1 MPLIWLI
8 LFTPFIGFL
17 TAFLLGRKRNAIAS
31 WLTVSLTGFNLIFSI
46 ILLLQTLHTKDN
58 HLIYN
63 WFTLNGKAYQ
73 FGFLFDSLTLM
84 MLVLVNFIALLV
96 EIFSLEYMEN
106 DPDLYRYFG
115 FLSLFVFSMLGIV
128 LTDNLFVMY
137 GFWELVGLSSYLLIG
152 FWYKKP
158 KAVQASKKAFL
169 MNRIG
174 DVGFLIGIFAVYFY
188 NGHSTDL
195 TTLKSSIN
203 LPTVY
208 CLLLFCGCIAKSAQ
222 FPLHTWL
229 PDAMEGPTP
238 VSALIHA
245 ATMVVAGIYLLIRIV
260 PMFNENTLII
270 VLGGVGSIT
279 MILGSIYA
287 IFQTDIK
294 KNLAYSTISQLGLMV
309 LGLGFPTSSFHLLTH
324 AFFKAGLFLCAGA
337 IIHALHHAG
346 DDFDAQDMRLMG
358 GLRKKMPFTFVCYSI
373 CSMALMGLPL
383 FSGFLSKDAILN
395 LWYFC
400 YGFSQDLPFEIPYAI
415 KDIIPLI
422 VIISILLGI
431 ILTAFYMT
439 RQIWMIFFGEFRN
452 EKVDIN
458 SIHEGSWKMKLPIGI
473 LAILSTGFVFS
484 INPLSV
490 EHSWFGDFIGTE
502 FEENH
507 LIGVIST
514 SFTLI
519 GIIAGYLT
527 RHRIFTFQL
536 PTIDNFYNKVFVNPT
551 LKLSNIIQFF
561 DQRIL
566 DSLVNL
572 LADLQVFIAKFVG
585 WFDAKVIDGIPN
597 GTVYSAGI
605 IGRVTRSAQGG
616 KVQLYVALAF
626 LGLIGLLLFIIIA
639 P

>member
-17 TAFLLGRKRNAIAS
+17 TTFLLGRKHNAIAS
-31 WLTVSLTGFNLIFSI
+31 WFTISLTGLNLIFSV
-46 ILLLQTLHTKDN
+46 ILLSQTLHVKDN

-63 WFTLNGKAYQ
+63 WFTLDGKDYQ

-96 EIFSLEYMEN
+96 EIFSLEYMED

-115 FLSLFVFSMLGIV
+115 FLSLFIFSMLGIV

-158 KAVQASKKAFL
+158 EAVQASKKAFL

-188 NGHSTDL
+188 NNHSVDL
-195 TTLKSSIN
+195 TTFNHTIH

-208 CLLLFCGCIAKSAQ
+208 CLLLFCGTIAKSAQ

-245 ATMVVAGIYLLIRIV
+245 ATMVVAGIYLLIRIS
-260 PMFNENTLII
+260 PMFTIDALVMVAVI
-270 VLGGVGSIT
+270 GAIT

-294 KNLAYSTISQLGLMV
+294 KTLAYSTVSQLGLMV
-309 LGLGFPTSSFHLLTH
+309 VGLGSEASTFHLLTH
-324 AFFKAGLFLCAGA
+324 AFFKAGLFLCAGS
-337 IIHALHHAG
+337 IIHALHHTCK
-346 DDFDAQDMRLMG
+346 DFDAQDMRLMG
-358 GLRKKMPFTFVCYSI
+358 GLRKKMPFTFICYLV

-383 FSGFLSKDAILN
+383 FSGFLSKDAILS
-395 LWYFC
+395 LWFLYVDDTDKNIF
-400 YGFSQDLPFEIPYAI
+400 AI
-415 KDIIPLI
+415 III
-422 VIISILLGI
+422 VSICLGI

-439 RQIWMIFFGEFRN
+439 RQVWMIFFGEFRN
-452 EKVDIN
+452 EKIN
-458 SIHEGSWKMKLPIGI
+458 IEFIHEGSWKMKLPIGL
-473 LAILSTGFVFS
+473 LAILSIGFVFS
-484 INPLSV
+484 LNPLSI
-490 EHSWFGDFIGTE
+490 EHGWFGNFIGTK
-502 FEENH
+502 FEENY
-507 LIGVIST
+507 LIGILST
-514 SFTLI
+514 SLVLT

-527 RHRIFTFQL
+527 RHKLFRFQL
-536 PTIDNFYNKVFVNPT
+536 PTFDSFYNKIFVNPT
-551 LKLSNIIQFF
+551 LKISNGIQFF
-561 DQRIL
+561 DQKML
-566 DSLVNL
+566 DFFVNF
-572 LADLQVFIAKFVG
+572 LADLQVIIAKFIG

-616 KVQLYVALAF
+616 KVQLYIALAF
-626 LGLIGLLLFIIIA
+626 LGLIGLVIFIIINS
-639 P
+639 